1 MFLGYLQANERFVGL
16 DDEGFFRSSDLVSVD
31 SEGRLR
37 FHGRVDRLFK
47 SGGKLVNP
55 TEIEAVL
62 GRHPLVR
69 QVVCR
74 GEPHDLLGRIVVAE
88 VVPEGPFPDAEAT
101 LRRHCE
107 DHLEAQAVP
116 REIRLVDRLP
126 VSASGK
132 ADPGAVSPGG

>member
-1 MFLGYLQANERFVGL
+1 M
-16 DDEGFFRSSDLVSVD
+16 
-31 SEGRLR
+31 
-37 FHGRVDRLFK
+37 
-47 SGGKLVNP
+47 
-55 TEIEAVL
+55 L

-74 GEPHDLLGRIVVAE
+74 GEPHDLLGLIVVAE

-101 LRRHCE
+101 LRRHCD

-116 REIRLVDRLP
+116 REIRLIDRLP

-132 ADPGAVSPGG
+132 ADLSAVSPGG